1 MCYCTYWPANR
12 VANRG
17 GPLPKLMGNPLP
29 EFLLRYGRAVISPLC
44 VGLDKKELGVPVR
57 SCALFYEL
65 LSFFCFL
72 FLFFVVVVFFAVKCI
87 VFKEKSRLLSV

>member
-1 MCYCTYWPANR
+1 M
-12 VANRG
+12 
-17 GPLPKLMGNPLP
+17 
-29 EFLLRYGRAVISPLC
+29 SPLC

-72 FLFFVVVVFFAVKCI
+72 FLFFVVVVFFFCS
-87 VFKEKSRLLSV
+87 EMYCL